1 YLAAEH
7 FHVSGILA
15 AAVAGIAMHYTELS
29 GAPLAA
35 TRMQRTAV
43 WDTVQFILNG
53 VIFLMLGEQLPRLL
67 RDLPRVA
74 AELGAGS
81 AWGVLGYIVVITLAL
96 GVLRFLWV
104 GITMRLT
111 TLRRSWVK
119 RVSHGPQI
127 RLMVGTAAAGARG
140 AITLAGILTL

>member
-7 FHVSGILA
+7 FHVSGILDA
-15 AAVAGIAMHYTELS
+15 SVAGNAMHYTELS
-29 GAPLAA
+29 GAALAA

-53 VIFLMLGEQLPRLL
+53 VIFLMLGEQLARLL

-96 GVLRFLWV
+96 GVLRFLSV
-104 GITMRLT
+104 GITTRMT
-111 TLRRSWVK
+111 TRRHSWVK
-119 RVSHGPQI
+119 SVSHGPHM
-127 RLMVGTAAAGARG
+127 RLMEVTAAAGARV
-140 AITLAGILTL
+140 AIALAGILT